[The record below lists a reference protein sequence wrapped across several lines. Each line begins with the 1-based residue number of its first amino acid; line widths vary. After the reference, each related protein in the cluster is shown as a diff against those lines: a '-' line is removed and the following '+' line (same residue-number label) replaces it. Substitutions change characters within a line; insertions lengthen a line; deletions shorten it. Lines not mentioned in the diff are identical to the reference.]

1 MKRNGSNRAMMSSKA
16 QMPRGWRLVRLGDVA
31 EINPRRP
38 PLSVPAETPVTFLP
52 MAAIAE
58 SSQGIVA
65 RESRPY
71 SEVSTGYTYF
81 EENDFLFSKITP
93 CLQNG
98 KHTLATGLRGGFG
111 FGTTEFHVVRTSS
124 ILTAPFM
131 FRALTQAHIIDRC
144 SKSFTGTAGQQRVQ
158 PETLKDLPVLLPPL
172 PEQRAIAA
180 VLDSIDDAIERT
192 EAVIAATERLR
203 DSLLHQLLTR
213 GVPGWHTEWKD
224 VPGLGTIPADWEVVK
239 LGGVAEVKG
248 GKRLPKGSSYADRNT
263 GLPYIRVVDF
273 HDRTV
278 DTDAIQYLSPE
289 IHKVI
294 SNYTISSKDVYISI
308 AGTIG
313 LVGTVPTRFDGANL
327 TENAAKI
334 AIHDCEQLSQTFLVA
349 FLDSSAGQS
358 QIAIRVTML
367 GQPKLALERIKTIEL
382 PLPPLPEQQAIAATL
397 DGVDATL
404 EKTYRERD
412 GLGLLKESTADALL
426 MGRVR
431 VGKLMNEQD
440 SMSDLSEAT
449 LWDARQVTA
458 RRFESIAVLNQ
469 PVFPP
474 GLMKSIA
481 VLNRPVF
488 LPGLMKSIAALNRP
502 VFLPGLM
509 KSIAALNQPV
519 FLPGLMKS
527 IAALNQPVFPPGLM
541 KSIAVLNRPVFLP
554 GLMKS
559 IAALNQPVFLP
570 GLMKSIAA
578 LNQPVFPPGLMKS
591 IAVLNRPVFLPGLM
605 KSIAA
610 LNQPVFPPGLM
621 KSIAAL
627 NQPVFPPGLMK
638 SIAALNQPGATLPT
652 AEYDDVLDV
661 RALPN
666 DLTDGN
672 LALDRI
678 VLGDDSEWLW
688 LIFYDYQIT
697 DPDLRRISRKLF
709 ADGHYAIAVE
719 RAYVYLNNLVKD
731 KAGLGDEDGVALMN
745 RTFSPKNPILKLSSL
760 SSTSERDEQL
770 GYMQILTGVMLGIRN
785 PRVHEHEINDTP
797 QEALEMLGLANH
809 LARKVIGAM
818 R

>member
-1 MKRNGSNRAMMSSKA
+1 MASKTRI
-16 QMPRGWRLVRLGDVA
+16 PEGWRLVRLGDVA
-31 EINPRRP
+31 EANRSGWSRSDDATILYLDLTSIVVPGIMSCPKELAAAEAPSRARRRVHSGDI
-38 PLSVPAETPVTFLP
+38 L
-52 MAAIAE
+52 
-58 SSQGIVA
+58 
-65 RESRPY
+65 
-71 SEVSTGYTYF
+71 VSTVRP
-81 EENDFLFSKITP
+81 N
-93 CLQNG
+93 
-98 KHTLATGLRGGFG
+98 LRGFARVREAPKNLIASTGFAVLTPMSDVDG
-111 FGTTEFHVVRTSS
+111 SYVYHHVMTQQFADYLEKATTGQAYPAVRPADVTN
-124 ILTAPFM
+124 F
-131 FRALTQAHIIDRC
+131 
-144 SKSFTGTAGQQRVQ
+144 V
-158 PETLKDLPVLLPPL
+158 LPIPPL
-172 PEQRAIAA
+172 PEQRSIAA

-192 EAVIAATERLR
+192 DVVITATEQLR
-203 DSLLHQLLTR
+203 DSLLHELLTR

-426 MGRVR
+426 TGRVR
-431 VGKLMNEQD
+431 VGKLGKLGKLMKLMNEQD

-458 RRFESIAVLNQ
+458 RRFESIAALNQ

-488 LPGLMKSIAALNRP
+488 L
-502 VFLPGLM
+502 
-509 KSIAALNQPV
+509 
-519 FLPGLMKS
+519 
-527 IAALNQPVFPPGLM
+527 PGLM

-591 IAVLNRPVFLPGLM
+591 IAVLNRPVFPPGLMKSIAVLNRPVFLPGLMKSIAALNQPVFLPGLM

-621 KSIAAL
+621 KSIAVL